1 MTHDDDTDLF
11 GIETRYRRIETERLT
26 GEDYETSQDPPDDSA
41 SDNMEPA
48 FKLIAA
54 MFGDGTAA
62 ELDAESVLYN
72 IVGAF
77 NRPLSQ
83 LHRAHSGA
91 CSMLRDLVDRGD
103 SSEVGSVRLEQAERR
118 AHLIDQRIE
127 HLETIRDIAVRCYED
142 AVGRAWTPPKGSAPS
157 RSAQTASARSARQ
170 YLAASRAKE
179 LAAQAP
185 EGERFAVMGAPEI
198 KDEVLITRALDELRA
213 QQPSII
219 LVHAADRN
227 NPVDNIAA
235 CWARRSNVHQIP
247 MDQPDFAKHKAAAPF
262 IRNDEM
268 IALGLSGVLVFPR
281 PKGAKPHGIS
291 ENLAQKAS
299 EARPKVPVRRIKA

>member
-1 MTHDDDTDLF
+1 MTQDDTDLF

-26 GEDYETSQDPPDDSA
+26 GDDYETSLDPPDGSA
-41 SDNMEPA
+41 PDNMEPA

-54 MFGDGTAA
+54 MFGEGTAA

-72 IVGAF
+72 IVSAF
-77 NRPLSQ
+77 NRPLTQ
-83 LHRAHSGA
+83 LHRAHGEA
-91 CSMLRDLVDRGD
+91 CSTLRDLVDRGD
-103 SSEVGSVRLEQAERR
+103 SSEVGGVRLEQAQGR
-118 AHLIDQRIE
+118 AHLLDQRIE
-127 HLETIRDIAVRCYED
+127 HLEAIRDIAIRCYED

-157 RSAQTASARSARQ
+157 RSGQTASARSARQ

-179 LAAQAP
+179 LAALAP
-185 EGERFAVMGAPEI
+185 EGERFAIMGAPEVT
-198 KDEVLITRALDELRA
+198 DETLITKALDELHA
-213 QQPSII
+213 QHPYMI

-235 CWARRSNVHQIP
+235 RWARRCNLHQIP
-247 MDQPDFAKHKAAAPF
+247 MGQPDFAKHKAAAPF

-291 ENLAQKAS
+291 ENLAQKAT
-299 EARPKVPVRRIKA
+299 EARPKVPVRRIRA